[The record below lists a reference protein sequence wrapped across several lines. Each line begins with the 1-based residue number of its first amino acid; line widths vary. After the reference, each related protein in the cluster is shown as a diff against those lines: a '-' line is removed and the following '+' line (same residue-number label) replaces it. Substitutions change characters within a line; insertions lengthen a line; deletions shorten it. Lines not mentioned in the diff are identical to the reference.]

1 MLSRRLRK
9 TCTARP
15 QAGPPSAAVQS
26 DLAGVK
32 FRPFRVL
39 GFRKKLPGQGA
50 LNATLG
56 VMLFS
61 HVREPRQDWT
71 AHRDALAPAAVD
83 PNATHVDHRF
93 TGTQRER
100 PGLGK
105 AQAACRNRDT
115 VVVTKLDR
123 LARSLPDSRNI
134 AAIDRAKP

>member
-1 MLSRRLRK
+1 MIGCCFDQQNPRGPKRYTRRHAFRYARV
-9 TCTARP
+9 CTNT
-15 QAGPPSAAVQS
+15 Q
-26 DLAGVK
+26 DL
-32 FRPFRVL
+32 
-39 GFRKKLPGQGA
+39 
-50 LNATLG
+50 
-56 VMLFS
+56 
-61 HVREPRQDWT
+61 T

-134 AAIDRAKP
+134 AAIDRPKP

>member
-1 MLSRRLRK
+1 M
-9 TCTARP
+9 
-15 QAGPPSAAVQS
+15 
-26 DLAGVK
+26 
-32 FRPFRVL
+32 
-39 GFRKKLPGQGA
+39 
-50 LNATLG
+50 
-56 VMLFS
+56 
-61 HVREPRQDWT
+61 T

-134 AAIDRAKP
+134 AAIDRPKP